1 MADTAEEG
9 CFSFTWSHGETQESA
24 VFQCHVFRCDIAEA
38 VGRVSCKHLETL
50 FQNVNVMHRFDFAA
64 CFAKAF
70 QRVPKSMSSS
80 VASVSDMM
88 GSMTTTSAA
97 EPRILMYVFEVSLEI
112 KEDDGKGNVS
122 ITTQCLALKIRQL
135 FHFL

>member
-1 MADTAEEG
+1 M
-9 CFSFTWSHGETQESA
+9 
-24 VFQCHVFRCDIAEA
+24 FQCHVFRCDIAEA
-38 VGRVSCKHLETL
+38 VGRVSGKPSDTL
-50 FQNVNVMHRFDFAA
+50 SQNVHFIVLYGFAA

-70 QRVPKSMSSS
+70 QRLPKSMSSS
-80 VASVSDMM
+80 VASVTDMM

-122 ITTQCLALKIRQL
+122 IAFTFLRLKPRQV
-135 FHFL
+135 FHS